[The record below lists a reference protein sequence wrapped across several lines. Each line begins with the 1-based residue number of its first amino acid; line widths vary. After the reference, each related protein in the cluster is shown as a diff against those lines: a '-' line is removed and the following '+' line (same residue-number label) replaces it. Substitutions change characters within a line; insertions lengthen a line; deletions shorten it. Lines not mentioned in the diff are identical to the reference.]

1 MVKEDYWGNLTAEM
15 PLNLPVQLLEEQAA
29 ILEDKTDNL
38 LTGTVA
44 SQTIGNQ
51 IRTTLAVIAPELE
64 YRFDLVSIY
73 FPVNGEDLYPIE
85 IRNDLTNEKS
95 MCKNEGEFKARLR
108 ERLSSPQTN
117 SSLQKLLDASQR
129 TYRT

>member
-1 MVKEDYWGNLTAEM
+1 MTKEDYWGNLTVET
-15 PLNLPVQLLEEQAA
+15 PTDPHIKLLEEQAA
-29 ILEDKTDNL
+29 ILEDKTENL
-38 LTGTVA
+38 LTGTVT

-73 FPVNGEDLYPIE
+73 FPVNGKDLYPIDM
-85 IRNDLTNEKS
+85 RNDLTNKKS

-108 ERLSSPQTN
+108 EILSSPQTT
-117 SSLQKLLDASQR
+117 SSLQKLLNASQSTHR
-129 TYRT
+129 T